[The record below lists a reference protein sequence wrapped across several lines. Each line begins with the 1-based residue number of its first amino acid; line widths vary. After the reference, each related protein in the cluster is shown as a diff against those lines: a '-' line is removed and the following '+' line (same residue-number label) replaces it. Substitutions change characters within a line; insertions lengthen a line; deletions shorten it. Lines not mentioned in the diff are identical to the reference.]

1 MSSDDDDV
9 DDTRLLGLNASV
21 DRDVSA
27 ADDASGVGITF
38 VKATIPGLSKAIAP
52 GSSKP
57 LAADRVLIVPASS
70 TSNRKCMH
78 LVVKWCDPGPRVN
91 QVMIQVELSPYH
103 GPHSSLDLVA
113 LEIVFGRMFEAFHRV
128 SRVL

>member
-1 MSSDDDDV
+1 
-9 DDTRLLGLNASV
+9 LGLNASV
-21 DRDVSA
+21 DQDVSA

-38 VKATIPGLSKAIAP
+38 VKATIPGMSKAIAP

-70 TSNRKCMH
+70 TSNRKYMH

-113 LEIVFGRMFEAFHRV
+113 SEIVFGRMFEAFHRV

>member
-1 MSSDDDDV
+1 
-9 DDTRLLGLNASV
+9 LGQNASA

-27 ADDASGVGITF
+27 ADDTSGVGTTF

-52 GSSKP
+52 SSSKP
-57 LAADRVLIVPASS
+57 LVTDQVLIVPASS
-70 TSNRKCMH
+70 TSNRKYMR
-78 LVVKWCDPGPRVN
+78 LAVKWCDPGPRVD

-103 GPHSSLDLVA
+103 GPHSPLDLVA